1 VGQPQIGNS
10 ACKIGPAPIGRKPD
24 PWQAPDWSRANPD
37 GTFDNRFDDPKG
49 YYRVIYAATQKL
61 SCFLETLARYRSDLS
76 LRSELDEIEGEND
89 FFPLGTVPQEW
100 CDERLLGSAHAEGSY
115 ADIYGAEWIGYL
127 RHRLAGECLRLG
139 LDDLDA
145 SVLQRGS
152 LRRLTQLASLEAW
165 SKKFDG
171 VYYRSRHGHDLENWA
186 LFEPFRISQ
195 ASSEVIGADDRAFL
209 EALRILE
216 LNLA

>member
-1 VGQPQIGNS
+1 MLEGKRPPETIYRI
-10 ACKIGPAPIGRKPD
+10 ARKPD

-37 GTFDNRFDDPKG
+37 GTFDNRFDDPEG
-49 YYRVIYAATQKL
+49 YYRVIYAASQKL
-61 SCFLETLARYRSDLS
+61 SCFLETLARFRPDLS
-76 LRSELDEIEGEND
+76 LLAELNEIEGEDD
-89 FFPLGTVPQEW
+89 FFPLGTVPAEW
-100 CDERLLGSAHAEGSY
+100 CDDRLLGSAHAEGNY
-115 ADIYGAEWIGYL
+115 ADIYGAEWIAYL

-145 SVLQRGS
+145 SALQKS
-152 LRRLTQLASLEAW
+152 VPRRLTQLASLEAW

-186 LFEPFRISQ
+186 IFEPFCLSR
-195 ASSEVIGADDRAFL
+195 ASSEAIPTEDPTFM

-216 LNLA
+216 LKLA